1 MARFLNHYE
10 CTNCGNSWQDEWS
23 CACDDR
29 CPVCDTVTEPHHSDV
44 FWETDDGGEEDP
56 CS

>member
-10 CTNCGNSWQDEWS
+10 CTNCGNSWQGERS

-29 CPVCDTVTEPHHSDV
+29 CRVCGTVTEPHHSDV